1 MIAGTLVAI
10 AIILGYA
17 VAVSLSM
24 AVTFGITKMAPAF
37 VVNDHLLKA
46 SYKLFQD
53 FVWLLCVVAGALVA
67 AAVAASTAHLWL
79 VELLLAAGLVCVP
92 WTNAWDVRQR
102 GILHQIVMSAITVV
116 GVAATFALWKQ

>member
-24 AVTFGITKMAPAF
+24 AVTFGITKMVPAF

-116 GVAATFALWKQ
+116 GVAAAFALWKQ